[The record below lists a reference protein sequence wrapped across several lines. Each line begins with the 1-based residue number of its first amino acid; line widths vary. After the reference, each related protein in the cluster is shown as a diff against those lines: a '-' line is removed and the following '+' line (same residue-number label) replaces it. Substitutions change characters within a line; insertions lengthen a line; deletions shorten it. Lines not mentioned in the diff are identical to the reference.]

1 MDIDIQE
8 ALRAVRKAV
17 ETRKARDSGAKT
29 EPEALRDLDE
39 TVCLTSR
46 SLYMRFLSTA
56 LWCRSVDETTL
67 KAVREALQGAV
78 ACLPLHDYP
87 PASKSDY
94 KVRKSVV
101 KRLKEFQKIA
111 QNTVRDE
118 RRQGWLVIPVP
129 KGEDLLQP
137 A

>member
-1 MDIDIQE
+1 MQEKHSARINEWRELKTTTGGRSSTGERHYMDLDIQE

-17 ETRKARDSGAKT
+17 ETRKARDSRADT

-78 ACLPLHDYP
+78 ACLPLHD
-87 PASKSDY
+87 
-94 KVRKSVV
+94 
-101 KRLKEFQKIA
+101 
-111 QNTVRDE
+111 
-118 RRQGWLVIPVP
+118 
-129 KGEDLLQP
+129 
-137 A
+137 